1 MLAAE
6 IRTLSAAGRPFSGA
20 CYFIVFFFLRVPT
33 PLNLLPHRV
42 TEDLL
47 CNSHIQ
53 SRLKGK
59 KKKSTSFSACIILLL
74 FYFTGG
80 RKRMF
85 PFCCLRSQLGGGLQ
99 GTSVSHLSICAS
111 YNQNEKALFSPHS
124 DSEAVTQLLQKAA
137 ESQNSTASP
146 WRQH

>member
-6 IRTLSAAGRPFSGA
+6 IRTLSAAGRPSSGA
-20 CYFIVFFFLRVPT
+20 CYFIVFYFLRVPT
-33 PLNLLPHRV
+33 PLNLLLHRV

-47 CNSHIQ
+47 CNSHIY

-85 PFCCLRSQLGGGLQ
+85 PFCCL
-99 GTSVSHLSICAS
+99 
-111 YNQNEKALFSPHS
+111 
-124 DSEAVTQLLQKAA
+124 
-137 ESQNSTASP
+137 
-146 WRQH
+146 